1 MNPDRILTTE
11 IRGAEAWD
19 FLKGGKLRPCR
30 KHNNSARNE
39 SYRCCIRY
47 CAAVLYESG
56 CQNLPY
62 NVLLRRVL
70 SNIDVIMSI
79 KYLDEEDAR
88 FASVSTI
95 VRLISKSILKN
106 AQG

>member
-1 MNPDRILTTE
+1 MGFSERASSGHAGNITTVHEMNPVD
-11 IRGAEAWD
+11 
-19 FLKGGKLRPCR
+19 
-30 KHNNSARNE
+30 
-39 SYRCCIRY
+39 
-47 CAAVLYESG
+47 AVLGIVQRCYMNPE

-88 FASVSTI
+88 FASGIYYRSVDFE
-95 VRLISKSILKN
+95 KYFKMLKE
-106 AQG
+106 